1 MQLRNIQRPTPQFH
15 PPRFKWFARP
25 DAGKE
30 LAKAL
35 ATNSTVQNINLE
47 TNNLGPD
54 AGKELAKALA
64 TNSTVQKIIL
74 WGNDFDD
81 ETKAAITTAW
91 GDRDASQL
99 KL

>member
-1 MQLRNIQRPTPQFH
+1 MLPPFCSLRNNDLGPDGG
-15 PPRFKWFARP
+15 KEFAKALVTNTTVQNINLERNNLGP

-47 TNNLGPD
+47 D
-54 AGKELAKALA
+54 
-64 TNSTVQKIIL
+64 
-74 WGNDFDD
+74 NDFDD
-81 ETKAAITTAW
+81 EINAAIKTAW

-99 KL
+99 EL